1 MKLEPMGKRLIAKQF
16 EDDKI
21 GEIYVPDT
29 VKQVSLRATVVAVG
43 PDVIWVEVGDKIL
56 FGRYAK
62 FDIPLRGDA
71 FKDHFI
77 MNEVDLLAKIID

>member
-21 GEIYVPDT
+21 GELYVPDT
-29 VKQVSLRATVVAVG
+29 VKKVSLRATVVAVG

-62 FDIPLRGDA
+62 FDIPLRGDE

-77 MNEVDLLAKIID
+77 MNEVDLLAKIVD